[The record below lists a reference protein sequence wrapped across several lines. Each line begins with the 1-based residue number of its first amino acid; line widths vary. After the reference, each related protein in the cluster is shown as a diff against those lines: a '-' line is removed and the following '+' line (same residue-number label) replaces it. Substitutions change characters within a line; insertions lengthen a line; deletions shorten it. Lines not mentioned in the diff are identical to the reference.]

1 MSQHKK
7 LLPPALPR
15 EFSLVL
21 LLLREVVRGGEAWRD
36 LQWGVEPDRTTAMGG
51 DTLPLGYALLLY
63 GSRLRLCS
71 LVTVLCWGFGVA
83 LSPWEEDLLPFLLT

>member
-1 MSQHKK
+1 
-7 LLPPALPR
+7 
-15 EFSLVL
+15 
-21 LLLREVVRGGEAWRD
+21 
-36 LQWGVEPDRTTAMGG
+36 MGG

-63 GSRLRLCS
+63 GSRLKLCS